1 MKIPAHVIKWATAAA
16 VPVAVYFIG
25 PWEGLSR
32 DPYTDLAGYR
42 TVCYGETRVEMR
54 RYTDAECLAM
64 LNKAVEEF
72 ANQVLQCT
80 PILAYHPYQLAAASS
95 LAYNTGVSA
104 YCKST
109 AARKF
114 NSGDLVGGCE
124 SFRLWIYAGGKKVN
138 GLIRRREAEIELC
151 KTGLA
156 ARD

>member
-1 MKIPAHVIKWATAAA
+1 MKVPAKVAAWAITAA
-16 VPVAVYFIG
+16 VPVAVAIIA
-25 PWEGLSR
+25 PWEGLR
-32 DPYTDLAGYR
+32 NDPYKDIAGIN
-42 TVCYGETRVEMR
+42 TVCFGETRVEMR
-54 RYTDAECLAM
+54 RYSDAECLAM
-64 LNKAVEEF
+64 LNKAVEGF

-80 PILAYHPYQLAAASS
+80 PILANHPYQLAAASS

-124 SFRLWIYAGGKKVN
+124 SFRLWVYAGGKKVN

-151 KTGLA
+151 KTGLV